1 MPKEL
6 NRASAK
12 SLDCDGDRDK
22 SAEGLV
28 VLGVPRCKLI
38 QKGLNSVR
46 LQCLQDYLYFFSHVC
61 QKSAGMEC
69 NRLHSQIINHIVFSK
84 LAAAAD
90 MTDSAAPTLTVP

>member
-1 MPKEL
+1 MPPRL
-6 NRASAK
+6 
-12 SLDCDGDRDK
+12 SL
-22 SAEGLV
+22 
-28 VLGVPRCKLI
+28 
-38 QKGLNSVR
+38 
-46 LQCLQDYLYFFSHVC
+46 FFSHVC